1 MSFFRL
7 IDKGKGTTRLFV
19 GGVHGKEGQ
28 STIFALKRIQSIH
41 VKTGKLI
48 IYNCDQSEY
57 ISTLDNRYYYSKM
70 GKEILRLIN
79 HYQPEMYIEAHC
91 YHPKNYTKLTDLQR
105 KEKIGVPPLI
115 ELEKGVLIGS
125 VSPHIRKSLFKRED
139 VCLTLEM
146 PCMHQIQDCQTLE
159 NSFPAPEQS
168 LKTYINLLKALA
180 GSDNRPNL
188 EKNISG
194 RYPVQVKTARR
205 YAREFFGEYPPF

>member
-7 IDKGKGTTRLFV
+7 IDKGEGITRLFI
-19 GGVHGKEGQ
+19 GGVHGKEGLSTISALKSIQ
-28 STIFALKRIQSIH
+28 STL
-41 VKTGKLI
+41 VKSGKLI

-57 ISTLDNRYYYSKM
+57 MSTLDSRYYDSKM

-91 YHPKNYTKLTDLQR
+91 YHPKNYQKLTDLRR
-105 KEKIGVPPLI
+105 KEKAGVPPLI

-146 PCMHQIQDCQTLE
+146 PCLHQIEECEILE
-159 NSFPAPEQS
+159 NSCPSPEES
-168 LKTYINLLKALA
+168 LEIYLNLLKALA
-180 GSDNRPNL
+180 GSNNRLDL
-188 EKNISG
+188 EKKISG
-194 RYPVQVKTARR
+194 RYPMQVKIARR